1 MKIKMFR
8 LTSGEDIIAEV
19 SNTND
24 QSYEL
29 KNPVQ
34 IVMHPTPD
42 GKVSIGFG
50 QFIPYADGGRL
61 QLNKSYVGAEAEVD
75 QSMTNEYNRIYGSG
89 IVVANTLPPLK

>member
-19 SNTND
+19 SNEHD
-24 QSYEL
+24 QHYEL

-42 GKVSIGFG
+42 GKVSVGFG
-50 QFIPYADGGRL
+50 QFIPYAEGGRL
-61 QLNKSYVGAEAEVD
+61 TLYKSYIGAEGDVD

>member
-8 LTSGEDIIAEV
+8 LTSGEDIIAEIFNELDAFYV
-19 SNTND
+19 
-24 QSYEL
+24 L

-42 GKVSIGFG
+42 GKVSVGFG
-50 QFIPYADGGRL
+50 QFIPYADGGKL
-61 QLNKSYVGAEAEVD
+61 QVAKSYIGVEADVD
-75 QSMTNEYNRIYGSG
+75 QNMSNEYNRIYGSG